1 MLSKYHLAGVEM
13 IQNKKML
20 LLTLLIG
27 ALVCAAVDVP
37 YMLIGRK
44 DGIALGF
51 FVVFNALMGL
61 TLYTFI
67 FKSLKKTEIV
77 KKIYTA
83 IMVVGSIILLVG
95 IVMIILG

>member
-1 MLSKYHLAGVEM
+1 MNGVKM

-27 ALVCAAVDVP
+27 AVVCAAVDVP

-51 FVVFNALMGL
+51 FVVFNAMMALI
-61 TLYTFI
+61 LYTLI
-67 FKSLKKTEIV
+67 FKSLKKIEIV

-95 IVMIILG
+95 IVMIVLG